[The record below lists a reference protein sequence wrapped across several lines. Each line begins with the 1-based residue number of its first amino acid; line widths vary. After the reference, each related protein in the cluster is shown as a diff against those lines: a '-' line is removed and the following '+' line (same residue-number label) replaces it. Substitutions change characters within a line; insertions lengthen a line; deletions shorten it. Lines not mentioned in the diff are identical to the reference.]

1 MSSRYLDN
9 RPLRGRVLRIKRLFV
24 HLVATI
30 VLALAITAGVDRFN
44 VPRSVGDVV
53 IPAAVL
59 LFVARALW
67 VSYQEATYFIV
78 QQEAERERQRD
89 ESWSDEKPKRGR
101 LELGDDG
108 ELVEIVDD
116 AEAELHDTEPK
127 RRETL

>member
-67 VSYQEATYFIV
+67 VSYQEATYFV
-78 QQEAERERQRD
+78 VRHEAERD